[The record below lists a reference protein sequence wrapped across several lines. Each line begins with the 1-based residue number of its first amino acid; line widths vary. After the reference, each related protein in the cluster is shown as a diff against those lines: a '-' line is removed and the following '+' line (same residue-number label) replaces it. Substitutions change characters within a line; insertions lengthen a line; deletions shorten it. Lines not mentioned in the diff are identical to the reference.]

1 MLLVRQRGKLSKEK
15 WEEKYKTLFK
25 NREKGA
31 ITESKFEELMGSDAT
46 HLEIQTGNGKRY
58 VDNVLDGVGKEIKSG
73 RVSWSAYKEQVMKD
87 IEILDRKLG
96 RIGTIEWHCFD
107 GVDEAFI
114 KNVSLELKKANI
126 DIANFK
132 IIKY

>member
-1 MLLVRQRGKLSKEK
+1 
-15 WEEKYKTLFK
+15 
-25 NREKGA
+25 
-31 ITESKFEELMGSDAT
+31 
-46 HLEIQTGNGKRY
+46 
-58 VDNVLDGVGKEIKSG
+58 
-73 RVSWSAYKEQVMKD
+73 MKD